1 MAKPNLPNLLK
12 GRRYRKFVKRTC
24 CPTLWGDGHRQAVW
38 PCNKEHF
45 PAQRLV
51 CPKEGADCPLSSLA
65 CARHYQACGSNVQ
78 SLQENKS
85 TPAGMPPS
93 PLGGIGLTKKSVPL
107 SMAMQL
113 ACGPWKYIRFLSV
126 GNRQP
131 HSVGPQVRKANLTS
145 LAIYG
150 TVLTVLIVIVQLV
163 PRLKGCGA
171 KQPHLIAE

>member
-1 MAKPNLPNLLK
+1 MHNMGTWPH
-12 GRRYRKFVKRTC
+12 YKFTV
-24 CPTLWGDGHRQAVW
+24 LHNGWS
-38 PCNKEHF
+38 
-45 PAQRLV
+45 AQRW
-51 CPKEGADCPLSSLA
+51 GQTTRLA
-65 CARHYQACGSNVQ
+65 ASPALGVTKPAGSNGERPVLI
-78 SLQENKS
+78 SRHSGKPDL
-85 TPAGMPPS
+85 T
-93 PLGGIGLTKKSVPL
+93 LGRAWPHEKSVPL

-163 PRLKGCGA
+163 LRLKSCGA